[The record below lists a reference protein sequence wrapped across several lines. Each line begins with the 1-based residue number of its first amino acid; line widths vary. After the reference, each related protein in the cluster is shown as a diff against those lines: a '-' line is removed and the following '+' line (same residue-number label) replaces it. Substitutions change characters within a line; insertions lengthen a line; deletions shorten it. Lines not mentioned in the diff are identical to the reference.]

1 MQRAAKIGILVL
13 IVGGLLVGGFAVAGA
28 VESNH
33 ATAAQTGI
41 VAALRPLIDDGTIT
55 ESQAEAVAGR
65 LAPIVRSERIRR
77 DAERFR
83 DRSMATARRVADMLD
98 MTVPELENE
107 LKRGTT
113 LAQIAE
119 SRGSSGG
126 EIVTAL
132 VSDISKRLADQVAE
146 GRITQERAD
155 ELVAAATG
163 RIADLVES
171 PHPGRAAFK
180 EHRTRLAR
188 LGALRISADVLDTT
202 PEELKGTLES
212 GQSLGEVAESRGVD
226 EGVLIDALLEPIR
239 EQIGLAVER
248 GRIDE
253 ARAGKMLDQ
262 AAERVRN
269 LVERQRG

>member
-13 IVGGLLVGGFAVAGA
+13 IVVGLLVGGLAVAGA
-28 VESNH
+28 AEGNH

-41 VAALRPLIDDGTIT
+41 MTALRPLVDDGTIT

-77 DAERFR
+77 DTERFR
-83 DRSMATARRVADMLD
+83 DRATEMARRVAGMLD

-107 LKRGTT
+107 LKGGAT

-132 VSDISKRLADQVAE
+132 VSEISERLADQVAE
-146 GRITQERAD
+146 GRITQGRAD
-155 ELVAAATG
+155 ELVAGATG

-171 PHPGRAAFK
+171 PHPGRAALR

-188 LGALRISADVLDTT
+188 LGALRIGADVLDMT
-202 PEELKGTLES
+202 PQELRGALES

-226 EGVLIDALLEPIR
+226 EDVLIDALLEPIR
-239 EQIGLAVER
+239 EQVALAVER

-253 ARAGKMLDQ
+253 DRAGTLLDQ

-269 LVERQRG
+269 LVETQRG

>member
-1 MQRAAKIGILVL
+1 MMQRAAKIGILVL

-132 VSDISKRLADQVAE
+132 VSDISKRLAD
-146 GRITQERAD
+146 RRP
-155 ELVAAATG
+155 
-163 RIADLVES
+163 R
-171 PHPGRAAFK
+171 
-180 EHRTRLAR
+180 
-188 LGALRISADVLDTT
+188 
-202 PEELKGTLES
+202 
-212 GQSLGEVAESRGVD
+212 RG
-226 EGVLIDALLEPIR
+226 P
-239 EQIGLAVER
+239 
-248 GRIDE
+248 
-253 ARAGKMLDQ
+253 ARAGAGPVLVLD
-262 AAERVRN
+262 ERPGGAG
-269 LVERQRG
+269 RGRRRYPTRAGRGTRHP